1 MVAAKA
7 DNSFRQGSKDDSS
20 GPTAHTSE
28 GKHSGWA
35 GRAGEAVTWAGG
47 MGWYFV
53 VGWWLVGLLFLL
65 AYLLLLTFVGRRL
78 SKRVF
83 ALALARALTLGQ
95 DPPGAAKLAATA
107 HEAQDAAER
116 GTARRVLESAG
127 ARWYRSRAARF
138 YTRLAHSD
146 PPPSPSTRALWFVL
160 VGWWFGAS
168 WTFVAWLAVL
178 PPYPFV
184 GFSRALIARVPAL
197 VTLERPRPEE
207 QAPPSRRSTE
217 RNREA

>member
-1 MVAAKA
+1 M
-7 DNSFRQGSKDDSS
+7 
-20 GPTAHTSE
+20 AHASE
-28 GKHSGWA
+28 GKEEGWTK
-35 GRAGEAVTWAGG
+35 RAGGAVTWAGG

-65 AYLLLLTFVGRRL
+65 AYLLLLTFVGRAL

-95 DPPGAAKLAATA
+95 DPPGAAKLAAA
-107 HEAQDAAER
+107 ADEPEDASEKGR
-116 GTARRVLESAG
+116 ARQILDSAR
-127 ARWYRSRAARF
+127 ARWDRSRAARL
-138 YTRLAHSD
+138 YSRLAHSD
-146 PPPSPSTRALWFVL
+146 PPPSWSTRALWFVL

-184 GFSRALIARVPAL
+184 GFSKALVARVPAL
-197 VTLERPRPEE
+197 VTLERPRP
-207 QAPPSRRSTE
+207 
-217 RNREA
+217 